1 MNLGYLHLVISRC
14 RGWTAPIRAAQLA
27 VAFAL
32 LLVPVTAAA
41 STAPSKNQA
50 ESGAKTHS
58 LYQSRNLWATLD
70 ICDPADR
77 PHAVGV
83 RGSMPSDGHSKDTMY
98 MRFQL
103 QYLDSTTQ
111 KWVDLGKSSDS
122 GFITLGSA
130 VTARQAGRT
139 FELVPST
146 GTYTLRGY
154 VEFQWRRANKTVH
167 EVARA
172 TSAGHTSLAGAD
184 PANFSA
190 ATCTLS

>member
-14 RGWTAPIRAAQLA
+14 RGLTAPIRAAQLA

-32 LLVPVTAAA
+32 LLAPVTAAA

-50 ESGAKTHS
+50 ESGAKTTRSINHGTCG
-58 LYQSRNLWATLD
+58 QLWTSAIRRIDRMPLGCAARCRAMGTPRTL
-70 ICDPADR
+70 CTCAFSCSTWTQQLRSGWTSGRAPTRASSPWAARPLPGRPGAPSNWCRAPA
-77 PHAVGV
+77 P
-83 RGSMPSDGHSKDTMY
+83 
-98 MRFQL
+98 
-103 QYLDSTTQ
+103 
-111 KWVDLGKSSDS
+111 
-122 GFITLGSA
+122 
-130 VTARQAGRT
+130 
-139 FELVPST
+139 
-146 GTYTLRGY
+146 YTLRGY